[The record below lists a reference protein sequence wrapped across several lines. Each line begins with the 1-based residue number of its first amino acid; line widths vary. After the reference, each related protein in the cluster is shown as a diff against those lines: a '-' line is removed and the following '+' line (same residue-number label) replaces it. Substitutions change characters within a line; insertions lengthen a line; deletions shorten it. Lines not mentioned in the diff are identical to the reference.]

1 MQRYCWDYSFHKKLK
16 VNSSLWEVIDASEHV
31 QHFLKIP
38 FIHEDEKQNQNTLQK
53 WFLLSEWYF
62 TLFQTH
68 QIGEYLWTIKKNKI
82 SWFIMSLLNPFSI
95 RTAKSHKTQA
105 VFEVILYLSHTNVQ
119 RLYSAQLARVRVHTH
134 VKKHTAATLISACH
148 CYIDYHS
155 KQCR

>member
-1 MQRYCWDYSFHKKLK
+1 MLRNMYNIFWKFHLSMKMKNK
-16 VNSSLWEVIDASEHV
+16 T
-31 QHFLKIP
+31 KI
-38 FIHEDEKQNQNTLQK
+38 HYRNDSYYQNDILP
-53 WFLLSEWYF
+53 S
-62 TLFQTH
+62 FQTH

>member
-1 MQRYCWDYSFHKKLK
+1 MLRNMYNIFWKFHLSMKMKNK
-16 VNSSLWEVIDASEHV
+16 T
-31 QHFLKIP
+31 KILYRN
-38 FIHEDEKQNQNTLQK
+38 DSYYQNDILP
-53 WFLLSEWYF
+53 S
-62 TLFQTH
+62 FQTH